1 MCYNF
6 YMSNQLEKCNFC
18 DLQAEYDQVVT
29 VGESKY
35 TVSGVCKKHLLMGLS
50 A

>member
-1 MCYNF
+1 
-6 YMSNQLEKCNFC
+6 MSNQLEKCNFC

-29 VGESKY
+29 VGDSRY
-35 TVSGVCKKHLLMGLS
+35 TVSGVCKKHLRMGLS

>member
-1 MCYNF
+1 MPNKP
-6 YMSNQLEKCNFC
+6 EKCNFC

-29 VGESKY
+29 IGESKY
-35 TVSGVCKKHLLMGLS
+35 TVSGVCKSHLLMGLS